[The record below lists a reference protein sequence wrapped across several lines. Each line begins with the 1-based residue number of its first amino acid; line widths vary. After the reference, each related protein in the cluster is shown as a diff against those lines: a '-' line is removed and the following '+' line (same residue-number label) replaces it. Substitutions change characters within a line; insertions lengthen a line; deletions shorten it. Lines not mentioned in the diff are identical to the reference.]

1 MCFNRLRGIAMHFTG
16 LTRTFSTENEQQYE
30 TIGAFWEEAER
41 RYHCTTLRGLGYHWT
56 ADTIEYVIG
65 LTDGVIEGADCTVIL
80 PDEGWTEVRGRTEE
94 LGRLYEKIYQDGP
107 LSYEIESFDDG
118 GNCRILYSRSREGY
132 FKIVRA
138 CEEDLGEI
146 LKLQYLAYQS
156 EAALFGTDDIPPL
169 KQTIEEV
176 KEEFRIG
183 MILKM
188 VTEDNRII
196 GSVRSHV
203 KDGTAYLGKLMVHPD
218 DRGRSLGGALL
229 SEIERY
235 SEEASLARSSEVAQS
250 RDGLPRAKP
259 EGREASRFELF
270 TSTRS
275 EANIQ
280 LYQKKGY
287 RIFDRRE
294 VDDEL
299 VFVFMEK
306 RRISQDSPE
315 KDG

>member
-1 MCFNRLRGIAMHFTG
+1 
-16 LTRTFSTENEQQYE
+16 
-30 TIGAFWEEAER
+30 
-41 RYHCTTLRGLGYHWT
+41 
-56 ADTIEYVIG
+56 
-65 LTDGVIEGADCTVIL
+65 
-80 PDEGWTEVRGRTEE
+80 
-94 LGRLYEKIYQDGP
+94 
-107 LSYEIESFDDG
+107 
-118 GNCRILYSRSREGY
+118 
-132 FKIVRA
+132 
-138 CEEDLGEI
+138 
-146 LKLQYLAYQS
+146 
-156 EAALFGTDDIPPL
+156 
-169 KQTIEEV
+169 
-176 KEEFRIG
+176 
-183 MILKM
+183 M

-218 DRGRSLGGALL
+218 YRGRGLGGALL

-235 SEEASLARSSEVAQS
+235 YE
-250 RDGLPRAKP
+250 GL
-259 EGREASRFELF
+259 RFELF

-306 RRISQDSPE
+306 RRISQDSLE